1 MNGSSSGSFSTIT
14 AGTWC
19 LQLKRS
25 DCYAIALY
33 HQHPTKLSKAHSICI
48 RGNCIKTKT
57 QTALEKPSRHTE
69 ACAVNTMA
77 LSIFVPIGYVATLV
91 VSMLVFSRIYRRR
104 SALKLAKSYQPWF
117 GEGHEARDIY
127 QTLVAADPPAPEEV
141 LKAALL
147 NRAMTDVRRIMRMR
161 DDKQALAT
169 LLQKGSIG
177 DETMARF
184 TLAEKELEAEILD
197 VVSEA
202 NTFREGWGQL
212 IFPTASEMVAHLKHK
227 EIYYDIQRQ
236 RAAEVKTLQDQG
248 LPVPKP
254 TVELPPLV
262 TPSGTKIEIQR
273 GSQGGPDAPGAPGA
287 PDGPGISLPMT
298 GSGADARV
306 TLPNG
311 QQIHPAQLAALM
323 QGPLPP
329 NLPPQQVAMLMQARA
344 QLQAL
349 QDQAQAQAQA
359 QSQQQQQQQQPS
371 KGTTEATQA
380 AVAVPASARDGA
392 DSAPAAVSKTATV
405 EDDDEA

>member
-1 MNGSSSGSFSTIT
+1 MSASFRSEVDTY
-14 AGTWC
+14 
-19 LQLKRS
+19 LKFPPAAER
-25 DCYAIALY
+25 
-33 HQHPTKLSKAHSICI
+33 Q
-48 RGNCIKTKT
+48 
-57 QTALEKPSRHTE
+57 Q
-69 ACAVNTMA
+69 TMA

-104 SALKLAKSYQPWF
+104 SALNLAKSYQPWF
-117 GEGHEARDIY
+117 PEGHEARDIY

-161 DDKQALAT
+161 DDKQALGT

-212 IFPTASEMVAHLKHK
+212 IFPSASEMVAHLKHK

-236 RAAEVKTLQDQG
+236 RAAEVKKLEDEG
-248 LPVPKP
+248 KPVPKAN
-254 TVELPPLV
+254 VELPPLV
-262 TPSGTKIEIQR
+262 TPPGTKIEIP
-273 GSQGGPDAPGAPGA
+273 GGPGGPGGPMPAPPQGGPGPN
-287 PDGPGISLPMT
+287 GPGISLPMT
-298 GSGADARV
+298 GSGQDARV

-311 QQIHPAQLAALM
+311 MQLHPAQLQALM

-329 NLPPQQVAMLMQARA
+329 NMPPQQAAMLMEARA
-344 QLQAL
+344 QLLAL
-349 QDQAQAQAQA
+349 QEQAQAQAHAQA
-359 QSQQQQQQQQPS
+359 QAQQQQLQPADAN
-371 KGTTEATQA
+371 KENDQTPAAAPTEAKLETHA
-380 AVAVPASARDGA
+380 APST
-392 DSAPAAVSKTATV
+392 KTATV
-405 EDDDEA
+405 EDGDDA